1 MQYNSNAPD
10 RRDRALQVVLHV
22 APMQQTH
29 YSHLLLSLYP
39 DTPRLYCAALM
50 ALPWRSAWARVGYT
64 LPLLP

>member
-39 DTPRLYCAALM
+39 DTPRLRWEAWIALH
-50 ALPWRSAWARVGYT
+50 LPSRHHD
-64 LPLLP
+64 LLRM

>member
-39 DTPRLYCAALM
+39 DTPRLRREARI
-50 ALPWRSAWARVGYT
+50 ALP
-64 LPLLP
+64 

>member
-39 DTPRLYCAALM
+39 GIPRLRREARI
-50 ALPWRSAWARVGYT
+50 ALPCRSALAR
-64 LPLLP
+64 LE

>member
-10 RRDRALQVVLHV
+10 RRDHALQVVLHV

-39 DTPRLYCAALM
+39 DTPRLRREARI
-50 ALPWRSAWARVGYT
+50 ALP
-64 LPLLP
+64 